1 MEAQLELGPSAVCQ
15 PASATSMRRPP
26 EPRDLPPRSSEND
39 KRSLCPHSP
48 TEQAINALRA
58 DADYEGYGKHKRT
71 PEIWKLDRFQGY
83 APDRTF
89 CEDAGFTLADRDR
102 ILPLLRR
109 GIEAGLFSE
118 QERQGVPAKLWTID
132 DNGWIYEFAITNVST
147 PLYHAYPVRRT
158 DAMARK
164 VIDRFELHALRL
176 TNERAAGHLTISAA
190 LRVAREFYS

>member
-1 MEAQLELGPSAVCQ
+1 
-15 PASATSMRRPP
+15 MRRPP

-39 KRSLCPHSP
+39 KRALSLLWP
-48 TEQAINALRA
+48 TQQAIDALWA
-58 DADYEGYGKHKRT
+58 DATYEGYGKHKRT
-71 PEIWKLDRFQGY
+71 PEIWGLNRFQGY

-89 CEDAGFTLADRDR
+89 CEDAGFTLADRGR
-102 ILPLLRR
+102 ILSLLQR
-109 GIEAGLFSE
+109 GIAAGLFSE

-132 DNGWIYEFAITNVST
+132 DNGWIYEFAITNATV

-164 VIDRFELHALRL
+164 VIDRFELYVLRL
-176 TNERAAGHLTISAA
+176 APGRNQGYQTIAAA